1 MASLNINSIVKH
13 FEDLTTDFTLRQ
25 SDIICINETYLKPTQ
40 KPPPLPE
47 YRCFVASK
55 GRAAGVAIYIKE
67 KFKLI
72 SPAQVWA
79 EDTYQAVK
87 LQLNKFDIIS
97 IYRSPKVKLQENF
110 IDFLKNIIHIN
121 RPTIVCGDVNINF
134 LENPQN
140 KLTTTMS
147 LLGFI

>member
-13 FEDLTTDFTLRQ
+13 FQDLTADFILRQ
-25 SDIICINETYLKPTQ
+25 SNIICVNETFLKPNQ
-40 KPPPLPE
+40 KPPPLPN
-47 YRCFVASK
+47 YRCFAASK
-55 GRAAGVAIYIKE
+55 GRAAGVIIYVQE

-97 IYRSPKVKLQENF
+97 IYRSPKVKLQESF
-110 IDFLKNIIHIN
+110 IDFVKNIIHIN

-140 KLTTTMS
+140 KFTTTMS
-147 LLGFI
+147 LLGFV